1 MRVGRKSLLSYRNL
15 DTNTQGNVLLDENNN
30 NKLYEFYNNN
40 DNWLNVKKNAGAIA
54 TFVIIRF
61 KLRFVT
67 FSGKFS
73 ISPDVARH
81 IATVI
86 GP

>member
-1 MRVGRKSLLSYRNL
+1 MLGRKSLLSYRNL
-15 DTNTQGNVLLDENNN
+15 DTNTQGNVLLDKNNN
-30 NKLYEFYNNN
+30 NNS
-40 DNWLNVKKNAGAIA
+40 LNVKKNAGAIA
-54 TFVIIRF
+54 TFVIIQF